1 MMQNAKIMDLLPIRG
16 EIPQKVACV
25 IKTFRIC
32 DQDDAD
38 RSELEISKPKAEFR
52 DVLKQV
58 VAENHK
64 AQESCKREDDDAG
77 AGDRVRDD
85 ATAPADG
92 HNAQVSADADAQA
105 SADDVPSQEELD
117 ACVENPEEPQ
127 TAAVKTGLESENA
140 ENRTPDVPSDQ
151 SAEEAIAGAI
161 SGASAAPQSDASI
174 DNLLLQA
181 LSQNAAVP
189 AESTNPAVP
198 AETSGNASDDSQT
211 PLAAAE
217 QTVLIIRQSLITIS
231 QTLHIDLTRDL
242 NALQTIRPT
251 QGLMEQF
258 AEIVQALEQIAG
270 ALADAARKGGTIEVK
285 GQSFDVNQMLNAER
299 TIRVELFQ
307 MRMAFQMLGVSGK
320 VAQDAAGKPAAQ
332 PEPGVP
338 VATDPQTKTMPV
350 LQAQKFFEQVIGTA
364 EEEIKSVIRRIA
376 ATTEEQP
383 GGSSEAK
390 VIAAAFKF
398 KARVS
403 GQSAP
408 EVAQF
413 DSMVM
418 RRLLKIDMKEVAAA
432 GQVLDGE
439 EARMPDQLTKSIKLG
454 VHTSLF
460 ELQARAIESLPAADM
475 SPKQGPLDGLVN
487 AAVNKAHMLS
497 LKTLD
502 QTIMSQIIEKMHTV
516 MKSGMTEMRLVLH
529 PESLGEVHIKV
540 KMQSDIV
547 VAQIHVENQQVKQI
561 VESNLQTLKDALEQ
575 HNLHTGGFEVNIG
588 YGSNDTGDDTQPA
601 GGNGSG
607 GASISSGLESAG
619 EPSVTLGTETGKSY
633 GSNSVEY
640 YA

>member
-38 RSELEISKPKAEFR
+38 RSEQEISKPKAEFR

-58 VAENHK
+58 VAENRK
-64 AQESCKREDDDAG
+64 ARESSKREDDETG
-77 AGDRVRDD
+77 AGDRAEEDR
-85 ATAPADG
+85 AAQAPADE
-92 HNAQVSADADAQA
+92 DAQA
-105 SADDVPSQEELD
+105 SADDVPSREELD
-117 ACVENPEEPQ
+117 ACAGNPEEPQ
-127 TAAVKTGLESENA
+127 TAATESGPESETAGNQ
-140 ENRTPDVPSDQ
+140 TPGVPFDQ
-151 SAEEAIAGAI
+151 SAEKAVAGAT
-161 SGASAAPQSDASI
+161 GASAAPQSDASI
-174 DNLLLQA
+174 DDLLSQA
-181 LSQNAAVP
+181 LSQNAAD
-189 AESTNPAVP
+189 P
-198 AETSGNASDDSQT
+198 AETDGNVSNDPQA

-217 QTVLIIRQSLITIS
+217 QAMSIIRQSLITIS
-231 QTLHIDLTRDL
+231 QTLHIDLAGDL
-242 NALQTIRPT
+242 NALQAIRPT
-251 QGLMEQF
+251 QDLKEQF

-270 ALADAARKGGTIEVK
+270 ALADAASKGGTIEVK

-307 MRMAFQMLGVSGK
+307 MRMAFQMLGVSGETT
-320 VAQDAAGKPAAQ
+320 QDAAGKPAAQ
-332 PEPGVP
+332 PDPGLP
-338 VATDPQTKTMPV
+338 VATDPRTTTMPV
-350 LQAQKFFEQVIGTA
+350 LQAQKFFEQVIGAA

-403 GQSAP
+403 GQATP

-418 RRLLKIDMKEVAAA
+418 RRLLKIDMKEVTAA

-439 EARMPDQLTKSIKLG
+439 DAQMPDQLTKSIKLG
-454 VHTSLF
+454 VHKSLF
-460 ELQARAIESLPAADM
+460 ELQTKAIESLPAVDV
-475 SPKQGPLDGLVN
+475 SPKQGPLDGLLNV
-487 AAVNKAHMLS
+487 AVNKAHMLS

-502 QTIMSQIIEKMHTV
+502 QTIMSQIIEKMNTV
-516 MKSGMTEMRLVLH
+516 MKSGMTEIRLVLH

-540 KMQSDIV
+540 KMQNDIV
-547 VAQIHVENQQVKQI
+547 VAQIQVESQQVKQI
-561 VESNLQTLKDALEQ
+561 VESNLQTLKDALQ
-575 HNLHTGGFEVNIG
+575 QQNLQTGGFEVNIG
-588 YGSNDTGDDTQPA
+588 YGSNDAGEDGQPA
-601 GGNGSG
+601 NANSIGS
-607 GASISSGLESAG
+607 ASISTGMESVD
-619 EPSVTLGTETGKSY
+619 EPTFTLGTETGKSY